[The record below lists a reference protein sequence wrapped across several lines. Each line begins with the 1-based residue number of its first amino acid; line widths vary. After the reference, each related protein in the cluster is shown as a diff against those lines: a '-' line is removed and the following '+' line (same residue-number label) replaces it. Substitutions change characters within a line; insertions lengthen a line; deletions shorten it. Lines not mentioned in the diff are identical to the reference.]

1 MGANSDE
8 GRRKS
13 KVERVIDSYGLT
25 GFGETLAE
33 RWTAP
38 EDSDSLRDLA
48 TLLNEKMIQS
58 ALRETDSEVLKGE
71 AENLY
76 SLLSDDDTTEG
87 MRVQAKNS
95 LESRGVDVDQLSSD
109 FVSHQAVYTY
119 LTEIRGVSKDSES
132 KNRIQ
137 SVVDSVQKLRGRLL
151 AVTERSLESLRDTN
165 QLRLGDFDVLIDTQV
180 YCRDCGTQYE
190 VIQLLTRGGCEC
202 GTNSESGRQ

>member
-1 MGANSDE
+1 MGVKSNED
-8 GRRKS
+8 RRKS

-25 GFGETLAE
+25 GFGNTLAE

-48 TLLNEKMIQS
+48 TLLNQKMLQS
-58 ALRETDSEVLKGE
+58 ALRETDTEVLKGE

-87 MRVQAKNS
+87 MRVQAKNT
-95 LESRGVDVDQLSSD
+95 LESRGVDVDQLLSD

-119 LTEIRGVSKDSES
+119 LTEIRGVSKGSES

-137 SVVDSVQKLRGRLL
+137 NVIDSIQKLRGRLL
-151 AVTERSLESLRDTN
+151 AVIQRSLESLRNTD

-190 VIQLLTRGGCEC
+190 VIQLLTRGGCDC
-202 GTNSESGRQ
+202 GTESQPGR